1 MRVGSSF
8 TEKAYEYYKQN
19 QQGKDTRFFDWGG
32 ALSRLNL
39 ASAPVQEGPFGQN
52 PASQILEDYEAWKA
66 AQPPREL
73 PGSQGATE
81 ENKAYLRE
89 HFSGRLDMFQ
99 RLDAADTM
107 VEMGILT
114 RDQMLEGLGLGKL
127 MLRTIS
133 VDGPFIVSVGPVG
146 HDPRLDAFTDFFWG
160 APVMQADTLD
170 SLFRV
175 LETGMKFFSK
185 KYDTADEVRVLL
197 GQLTGRVPA
206 IA

>member
-8 TEKAYEYYKQN
+8 TEKAYEYYNQN

-32 ALSRLNL
+32 ALSQLNL
-39 ASAPVQEGPFGQN
+39 ASAPVQDGPFGQN

-66 AQPPREL
+66 TQPPREL
-73 PGSQGATE
+73 PGNQGATE

-89 HFSGRLDMFQ
+89 HFSGSLDMFQ

-114 RDQMLEGLGLGKL
+114 REQMLESLGLGKL

-133 VDGPFIVSVGPVG
+133 TDGPFIVSAGPVG
-146 HDPRLDAFTDFFWG
+146 HDPRLDAWTNFFSD
-160 APVMQADTLD
+160 APVMRADTLD